1 MDQRPFLDF
10 WDHLWSLELQ
20 RQQGAFGG
28 KGIDMIKTFVADIG
42 TVPFLQQAKR
52 TYAVQEIARFYENTL
67 DEAKDIEKL
76 YVQMDQNHYH
86 QEAFVYAIYFAA
98 WIKSEVHGSKQ
109 LFKKYDEELV
119 RIVD

>member
-1 MDQRPFLDF
+1 M
-10 WDHLWSLELQ
+10 
-20 RQQGAFGG
+20 
-28 KGIDMIKTFVADIG
+28 
-42 TVPFLQQAKR
+42 
-52 TYAVQEIARFYENTL
+52 QEIARFYENTL

-76 YVQMDQNHYH
+76 YVQMDQNYYH